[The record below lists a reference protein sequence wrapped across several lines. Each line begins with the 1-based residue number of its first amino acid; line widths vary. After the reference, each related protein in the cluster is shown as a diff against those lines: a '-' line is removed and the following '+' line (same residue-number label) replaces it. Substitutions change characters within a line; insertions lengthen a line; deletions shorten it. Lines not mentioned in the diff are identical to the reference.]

1 MKIIKKI
8 KKVHFDE
15 KIQVFK
21 YHHSHTNKLENR
33 KLRRYNRAKNRKL
46 REIERYMRK
55 NYLLTKDEYLCLQN
69 KSSKRIQNKSN
80 KHIRTDQINHISYKE
95 KWIQP
100 NEYLE
105 IIC

>member
-1 MKIIKKI
+1 
-8 KKVHFDE
+8 
-15 KIQVFK
+15 
-21 YHHSHTNKLENR
+21 
-33 KLRRYNRAKNRKL
+33 
-46 REIERYMRK
+46 MRK